1 MKFLVDRMCGRLVKW
16 LRLLGYDA
24 AYVSHARD
32 PAEII
37 YDSLRE
43 QRVILTRNLRISG
56 AKGFKVYYV
65 KSSDFFSQAKE
76 VVGEFKL
83 KIGEDKIFSRCIN
96 CNGEIK
102 KIEKREVEGLV
113 PAYVY
118 QTTETFYCCKNCKK
132 IYWKGSHL
140 ELARRILNKIS
151 PGRNDERNFG

>member
-1 MKFLVDRMCGRLVKW
+1 MKFLVDRMCGRLAKW

-24 AYVSHARD
+24 SYVTQAQK
-32 PAEII
+32 PEEII

-43 QRVILTRNLRISG
+43 QRVILTRNLRISR

-83 KIGEDKIFSRCIN
+83 KIGEDKIFTRCIH
-96 CNGEIK
+96 CNGGIK

-118 QTTETFYCCKNCKK
+118 QTCEAFYCCKNCKK

-140 ELARRILNKIS
+140 ELARKILNRMSEILL
-151 PGRNDERNFG
+151 

>member
-1 MKFLVDRMCGRLVKW
+1 MKFLVDRMCGRLAKW

-24 AYVSHARD
+24 SYVMQAQK
-32 PAEII
+32 PEEII

-56 AKGFKVYYV
+56 AKGFRVYHV
-65 KSSDFFSQAKE
+65 KSGDFFSQAKE

-83 KIGEDKIFSRCIN
+83 KIGGDKIFTRCIN
-96 CNGEIK
+96 CNGGIK
-102 KIEKREVEGLV
+102 KIEKREAEGLV

-118 QTTETFYCCKNCKK
+118 QTAEAFYCCKNCKK

-140 ELARRILNKIS
+140 ELARKILNKM
-151 PGRNDERNFG
+151 